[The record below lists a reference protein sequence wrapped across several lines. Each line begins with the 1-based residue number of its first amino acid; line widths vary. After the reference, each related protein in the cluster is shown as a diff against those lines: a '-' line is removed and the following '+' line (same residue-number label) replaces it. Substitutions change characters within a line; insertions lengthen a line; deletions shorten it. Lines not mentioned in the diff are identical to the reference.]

1 MIVES
6 LFIGKVNTLQ
16 IERATENG
24 LYLKAQ
30 NDDEVL
36 LPNAYVKDEML
47 LGDLID
53 VFIYTDSEDRI
64 VSTTLTPKA
73 IFGEFAF
80 LKVVDKIGIGAF
92 LDWGLPKDLFV
103 PLKEQKDLEVGKSYL
118 FFINFDQRTNRLIAT
133 QKIGK
138 HLDSNPKDIEKNQ
151 EVDILI
157 FAQTPLGYKALINQS
172 FSGMIYKNE
181 IFEDIKLG
189 DKRKAFIKEVR
200 RDGLIDL
207 SLQPIGKSSDDIAV
221 KKILEVLKS
230 NDNNLPLNY
239 KSDPLDIQRYFG
251 LSKKAYKRALT
262 KLIEDKKIEIG
273 DGIKKL

>member
-73 IFGEFAF
+73 IF
-80 LKVVDKIGIGAF
+80 
-92 LDWGLPKDLFV
+92 
-103 PLKEQKDLEVGKSYL
+103 
-118 FFINFDQRTNRLIAT
+118 T
-133 QKIGK
+133 QC
-138 HLDSNPKDIEKNQ
+138 
-151 EVDILI
+151 
-157 FAQTPLGYKALINQS
+157 
-172 FSGMIYKNE
+172 
-181 IFEDIKLG
+181 
-189 DKRKAFIKEVR
+189 
-200 RDGLIDL
+200 
-207 SLQPIGKSSDDIAV
+207 
-221 KKILEVLKS
+221 
-230 NDNNLPLNY
+230 
-239 KSDPLDIQRYFG
+239 
-251 LSKKAYKRALT
+251 
-262 KLIEDKKIEIG
+262 
-273 DGIKKL
+273 